1 LSDPG
6 KRAVLLDLLDR
17 TEREPEILG
26 ATSHLLAVARK
37 PA

>member
-1 LSDPG
+1 MSAPD
-6 KRAVLLDLLDR
+6 KRAVVLDLLAR
-17 TEREPEILG
+17 TEREPAIMA